1 MSTDTAAGLGE
12 KFNPMNILGQV
23 SSYINTGDNRLF
35 FTIIICSIGLV
46 GLFLFYKVWE
56 EWHSIP
62 PRERSFRVGKTN
74 VIQVFLEELK
84 TRLKKKKT
92 RF

>member
-1 MSTDTAAGLGE
+1 MPTDTAAGLGE

-23 SSYINTGDNRLF
+23 SSYINTGNNRILF
-35 FTIIICSIGLV
+35 VMLCCIIGLV
-46 GLFLFYKVWE
+46 GLFLLYKVWE
-56 EWHSIP
+56 EWCNIP

-74 VIQVFLEELK
+74 IIQVFLEELK